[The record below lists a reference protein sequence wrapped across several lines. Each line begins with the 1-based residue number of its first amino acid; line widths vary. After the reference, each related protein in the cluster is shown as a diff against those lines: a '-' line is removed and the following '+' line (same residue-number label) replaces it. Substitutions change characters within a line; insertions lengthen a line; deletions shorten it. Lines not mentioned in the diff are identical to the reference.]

1 MIQRLLDGVGS
12 IEISE
17 KLLDALRDRGLR
29 WLTSEND
36 VEPVAM
42 ILFDRGQVE
51 ITANFIDKV
60 SLLTN
65 SSQLL
70 RQLEAAGIELPP
82 LICQQTISAL
92 SNGSPE
98 SVGYFAQHAPDDA
111 SSDKMLLAAVQ
122 NKVYRSQVVQVLL
135 GLRNV
140 GPVCEATVISSLQN
154 HSYALSLL
162 KSFEDLWGTLV
173 LSMDALVTLS
183 PNCTSDEVMFVL
195 NRIERFSVTESLIV
209 ATMTYDT
216 FLTEAKVNLL
226 LEYDH
231 TFHIQDELVAKTVA
245 MPNCQKVLKVYL
257 RHGKPLVLTEE
268 VVRAGAHNFDT
279 RVEALET
286 IFQCNSGAKVS
297 RTLVLEALRSRQG
310 AALITL
316 MLEDD
321 PSIAMQEDLLTA
333 AASNPHGGALIFEA
347 LHQKDQISVFGS
359 MAGATRAP
367 PAKRRSIFSDP
378 SPSRLDNTE
387 AAAAN
392 DDEDER
398 WRLLSLFQTWGV
410 LTEEDRE
417 LFHFADQADPLL
429 SMIRSARKATMVTVA
444 CSLMRTPLDSQH

>member
-1 MIQRLLDGVGS
+1 
-12 IEISE
+12 
-17 KLLDALRDRGLR
+17 
-29 WLTSEND
+29 
-36 VEPVAM
+36 
-42 ILFDRGQVE
+42 
-51 ITANFIDKV
+51 
-60 SLLTN
+60 
-65 SSQLL
+65 
-70 RQLEAAGIELPP
+70 
-82 LICQQTISAL
+82 
-92 SNGSPE
+92 
-98 SVGYFAQHAPDDA
+98 
-111 SSDKMLLAAVQ
+111 MLLAAVQ
-122 NKVYRSQVVQVLL
+122 NKVYRSQVVRVLL
-135 GLRNV
+135 GLRTV
-140 GPVCEATVISSLQN
+140 GPVCEATAISSLQN

-173 LSMDALVTLS
+173 LSMDASVTLS

-245 MPNCQKVLKVYL
+245 MPNCQEVLKVYL

-279 RVEALET
+279 RVEVLET

-297 RTLVLEALRSRQG
+297 KTLVLAALRSRQV
-310 AALITL
+310 AALIIL
-316 MLEDD
+316 MLESD
-321 PSIAMQEDLLTA
+321 PSIAMQENFLTA

-347 LHQKDQISVFGS
+347 LHQKDRISVFGS
-359 MAGATRAP
+359 VAGATRAP

-378 SPSRLDNTE
+378 SPSLLDNIE